1 MMIRISEGSHYRIL
15 EYFRCHRCLSRF
27 FFNNVTLCFFY
38 IYCHCIQWSPGK
50 PFCSAAAAIGLGDGQ
65 LPCTVGAVLTS
76 WFSLDILWKSV
87 KWWHQTHRNLEPCA
101 MLTTFPSHNL
111 QASLGWS
118 SWWAK
123 WSRGNEAWVSA
134 PALASALA
142 SPLSSA
148 SGISIIIIIIIIIIT
163 ITITIIII
171 IIIIIQQSNTLC
183 PPIDHDSF
191 LLPHPSTASLG
202 PLCRRPPAPARPR
215 GSTP

>member
-1 MMIRISEGSHYRIL
+1 MANCHAQL
-15 EYFRCHRCLSRF
+15 ELSWRCDSL
-27 FFNNVTLCFFY
+27 
-38 IYCHCIQWSPGK
+38 
-50 PFCSAAAAIGLGDGQ
+50 
-65 LPCTVGAVLTS
+65 LTS
-76 WFSLDILWKSV
+76 CENLWNDDIKH
-87 KWWHQTHRNLEPCA
+87 HQTHQNLEPCA
-101 MLTTFPSHNL
+101 MLTTFSSHNL

-148 SGISIIIIIIIIIIT
+148 SGIIIIIIIIT
-163 ITITIIII
+163 II